1 MTSLRQCGV
10 DAFVADLDAP
20 GRFLVLAV
28 IIRGQKLYT
37 NLKSSSLMRSSAAVA

>member
-28 IIRGQKLYT
+28 IIRGQKLYSQIS
-37 NLKSSSLMRSSAAVA
+37 KVPH